1 MGAQRVLTLCVNIVS
16 IVKTNSRTE
25 TMEFIPYLSVK
36 RGPLWTTSLFFLN
49 DALSFPCWINNS
61 EEILTFIVNIKI

>member
-36 RGPLWTTSLFFLN
+36 KGPLWATSLFF
-49 DALSFPCWINNS
+49 SQ
-61 EEILTFIVNIKI
+61 